1 MVKNGIGQG
10 IQGAKNFA
18 GRAWNF
24 TKQGISKVGHFVY
37 ENRELIGGA
46 LQAIAPL
53 LATSRPELALAM
65 KTGGYF
71 LSNLNPGPVKDKLK
85 EVSQS
90 YNNENV
96 GVRGSKQQS
105 LAQQALEQKKAQRSY
120 EERKALQLLE
130 ERKKKRKKGKVM
142 SQL

>member
-1 MVKNGIGQG
+1 M
-10 IQGAKNFA
+10 
-18 GRAWNF
+18 
-24 TKQGISKVGHFVY
+24 
-37 ENRELIGGA
+37 
-46 LQAIAPL
+46 
-53 LATSRPELALAM
+53 
-65 KTGGYF
+65 
-71 LSNLNPGPVKDKLK
+71 KDKLK